1 MAHEHIVYMMLADS
15 AAQLRDREALAAYA
29 PKLEDLA
36 QRDEHRPYLA
46 VAHRAWGIAH
56 QLDGDL
62 SEAEARLN
70 KALSLFE
77 DLGAAWQTGR
87 TRNHLG
93 ELSLARADQQAA
105 RDHFTRALEA
115 FESMS
120 AKPDIG
126 RTRLALEV
134 AANN

>member
-36 QRDEHRPYLA
+36 QRDDHRPYLA

-56 QLDGDL
+56 HLDGNLD
-62 SEAEARLN
+62 EAETSLKN
-70 KALSLFE
+70 ALSLFE
-77 DLGAAWQTGR
+77 KLGTTWQAGR
-87 TRNHLG
+87 THNDLG
-93 ELSLARADQQAA
+93 ELALARADQQAA
-105 RDHFTRALEA
+105 RDHLTRALEA
-115 FESMS
+115 FESLS
-120 AKPDIG
+120 AKPDIE